1 MMGYR
6 IVKTKFANSAFTGQG
21 AKQFGGR
28 WNRMGSPMV
37 YLASSISLAMLECLV
52 HLESARLTEF
62 YSLFSIEI
70 DDRDISSL
78 DVSVLPAQWRQDE
91 ISSVTAD
98 MGSQW
103 IASKV
108 SVGLRVPSVIVPQE
122 NNLLLNPQHPKF
134 ERYLTTVA
142 EIPHAFDERLK

>member
-1 MMGYR
+1 M
-6 IVKTKFANSAFTGQG
+6 F
-21 AKQFGGR
+21 
-28 WNRMGSPMV
+28 GSPRKRAANRV
-37 YLASSISLAMLECLV
+37 LLA
-52 HLESARLTEF
+52 
-62 YSLFSIEI
+62 FSIEI

-78 DVSVLPAQWRQDE
+78 DVSVLPAHWRQDE
-91 ISSVTAD
+91 ISPVTAD

-134 ERYLTTVA
+134 ERYLSAVA
-142 EIPHAFDERLK
+142 EVPHAFDERLK